1 MYFFPSMIYM
11 PFLFIY
17 SRLNLEKKT
26 KILLVLQFDMFD
38 YI

>member
-1 MYFFPSMIYM
+1 MYFFKYIIYTHY
-11 PFLFIY
+11 LFIY
-17 SRLNLEKKT
+17 SMLILEKKT

>member
-1 MYFFPSMIYM
+1 MYFFPSMIYT

-17 SRLNLEKKT
+17 SRLILKKKS
-26 KILLVLQFDMFD
+26 KILLLVQFDMFD